1 MFIVPRWLLS
11 CALALDGWASMEDRA
26 MKKIKKSESKLGL
39 VLKWLRVANAVM
51 RFADLVMS
59 FWNMTNIYIDPQHHD
74 SKVALSLRVQAA

>member
-1 MFIVPRWLLS
+1 
-11 CALALDGWASMEDRA
+11 